1 VKESTMNF
9 QLRTHS
15 ILCGFTIGVSLIAV
29 TLAAVVDG
37 IAAERLPLFV
47 KQPVKREAIVAF
59 TEGPAYHPTGNVYF
73 TDIVNNRIM
82 RRDSTGATHVFR
94 TPSGRANG
102 LLFDHL
108 GRLMAC
114 EGGREGGNR
123 RVTRTEH
130 NGTVTVLADNF
141 QGKKFNSPNDLAI
154 DSKGR
159 VYFSDPR
166 YGGREDMQQIDA
178 NGKPIEGVYR
188 IDTDGKVT
196 RIIDHEVDRPNGI
209 LVSPGDKKLFV
220 AGNVN
225 DGPNNGLGGARR
237 LWRFDLNADGTVDK
251 KSRKLLFDWGP
262 DRGPE
267 VGSSSPL
274 DSTCPSR
281 PSRRPRNIRLA
292 FTSSP
297 RKVNCLASSQY
308 SKTCAQTAPLAM
320 RTSKRFTSPPATNY
334 GAFGSTHQAISRGR
348 RPSKDRSQVKIAAK

>member
-1 VKESTMNF
+1 MNF

-262 DRGPE
+262 DRGPD
-267 VGSSSPL
+267 GMAM
-274 DSTCPSR
+274 DQKG
-281 PSRRPRNIRLA
+281 RL
-292 FTSSP
+292 F
-297 RKVNCLASSQY
+297 V
-308 SKTCAQTAPLAM
+308 TAGFNVPKPPVE
-320 RTSKRFTSPPATNY
+320 TSKKYKAGVYVISPEGELLGFIPVLEDMCTNCT
-334 GAFGSTHQAISRGR
+334 FGDADLKTLYITAGHKLWSVRLDTPGHLAW
-348 RPSKDRSQVKIAAK
+348 PKAK